1 MSLNGALS
9 IYTGL
14 VEHLRRTRL
23 QYAISGYIAHIQLYN
38 LFDGKYYN
46 RRWNLGMS
54 TTLNQN
60 LIENRNTL
68 DAVNLNMYEKGVLG
82 KGASINSADTSWEVN
97 VHVRK
102 QTDA

>member
-14 VEHLRRTRL
+14 VLRTSEKDE
-23 QYAISGYIAHIQLYN
+23 ITVCHTGYIAHIQLYN

-68 DAVNLNMYEKGVLG
+68 DAINLNMYEKGVLG
-82 KGASINSADTSWEVN
+82 KGASIN
-97 VHVRK
+97 
-102 QTDA
+102 